1 MKRSKLILL
10 VVTLSFS
17 SGILLADLRA
27 SRNYCYLTG
36 GYGEGVDEAISIL
49 KKFNLN
55 YQSFDLYQR
64 NDGKIYITLGKMK
77 NSLFE
82 FLKESN
88 KIPEGFRCSR
98 GKGYEKRYNL
108 TADYRLFPGDERFI
122 DSESDFLNI
131 FKNQNKVDNSYA
143 PTIRDLIASANTP
156 AAVSKK
162 AGNDKSQQIP
172 AKKEA
177 IASNSANKP
186 KNLDDKLAPTP
197 IKDLDINDFKLMHPS
212 WYSEPTSF
220 VENQFST
227 SACSVIRGGDFDN
240 ARKNAMNS
248 ARKDINIFLGSGE
261 GVDSSNSK
269 QYLNEL
275 QAGIYM
281 SQSEQVY
288 VNNLPF
294 YCVLA
299 SISYSNIKKIQES
312 QLSISKSAE
321 MIKSEL
327 IILVD
332 KKIEL
337 AARGVLAGSK
347 DFRDIF
353 RNFNSYIDY
362 GDYKLADEMFY
373 KFIGLNTEIFDA
385 HKEFIFKLQAYK
397 SKDEIQEIYRVL
409 QEEYPLNQSIQLAYA
424 STLSKIEYL
433 LSLRDM
439 VAQEVAFLP
448 AYYEFLKEADLEQT
462 SHFVPSMKHSRQ
474 IAQSKVLEVG
484 VFNFQRYYP
493 FTTNDVRKRFEWM
506 PAAAEA
512 MIKANASTP
521 VNAPLVSQAYSAGGG
536 KMSLMFSDYAMSM
549 YGFKIEY
556 SIDGGPYIDFD
567 QGTNEKSK
575 KSYGV
580 FDSTIR
586 QYEDQK
592 KDLQDKL
599 DSGSYLTQDDLRK
612 IESLK
617 REIEATKKQLND
629 ELSKAT
635 CSDGPKQNGSQ
646 KQHMCW
652 FEVKQFSQRIEYLER
667 DVKSTT
673 DRRKDSYIEGI
684 ESAQS
689 MIDQWKKAGSAQEAT
704 MPSCPQPI
712 KNLVTQE
719 SICRNPM
726 KGYLVDIND
735 KLEHRIDLRITDVYN
750 EVTFKSGKFKASY

>member
-1 MKRSKLILL
+1 LKRSKLILL
-10 VVTLSFS
+10 VATLSFS

-27 SRNYCYLTG
+27 SRSQCYLTG
-36 GYGEGVDEAISIL
+36 GYGEGADEAISIL

-55 YQSFDLYQR
+55 YQSYKLYQR
-64 NDGKIYITLGKMK
+64 NDGKFYITLGKMK

-82 FLKESN
+82 FLKKSN
-88 KIPEGFRCSR
+88 KIPEGFYCSR
-98 GKGYEKRYNL
+98 GKGFEKGYNL

-122 DSESDFLNI
+122 DSESDFINI
-131 FKNQNKVDNSYA
+131 FKNQNKSDNSFA
-143 PTIRDLIASANTP
+143 PTTRDLKANANTP
-156 AAVSKK
+156 VPVSMNVN
-162 AGNDKSQQIP
+162 NDKRQQTQQTP

-177 IASNSANKP
+177 IASNLVNKP
-186 KNLDDKLAPTP
+186 KNLVDKLAPTP

-227 SACSVIRGGDFDN
+227 SACSVIRGGDFDD

-248 ARKDINIFLGSGE
+248 ARKDINTFLGSGE
-261 GVDSSNSK
+261 GVDSSNNK

-299 SISYSNIKKIQES
+299 SISFANIKKIQES
-312 QLSISKSAE
+312 QLNISKSAE

-327 IILVD
+327 IGLVD

-373 KFIGLNTEIFDA
+373 KFIELDTEIFDA

-397 SKDEIQEIYRVL
+397 SNDEIIEIYKVL
-409 QEEYPLNQSIQLAYA
+409 REERPLNQSIQLAYA

-433 LSLRDM
+433 LTLRDM
-439 VAQEVAFLP
+439 VVQEVAFLP
-448 AYYEFLKEADLEQT
+448 AYYEFLIESDLEQT
-462 SHFVPSMKHSRQ
+462 SHFVPSMKLARQ

-493 FTTNDVRKRFEWM
+493 FTTNDIRKRFEWM
-506 PAAAEA
+506 PAQAEA
-512 MIKANASTP
+512 MIKANASLP
-521 VNAPLVSQAYSAGGG
+521 ANAPLVSQAYSAGGG

-549 YGFKIEY
+549 YAFKIEY

-567 QGTNEKSK
+567 QGTNEKGK
-575 KSYGV
+575 KSYGIY
-580 FDSTIR
+580 DSMIR
-586 QYEDQK
+586 QFEDQK
-592 KDLQDKL
+592 KDLQDKI
-599 DSGSYLTQDDLRK
+599 DSGSYER
-612 IESLK
+612 
-617 REIEATKKQLND
+617 
-629 ELSKAT
+629 
-635 CSDGPKQNGSQ
+635 
-646 KQHMCW
+646 
-652 FEVKQFSQRIEYLER
+652 VKE
-667 DVKSTT
+667 
-673 DRRKDSYIEGI
+673 SYIKSI
-684 ESAQS
+684 ETAQS
-689 MIDQWKKAGSAQEAT
+689 MIDQYKKAGSAQEAMT
-704 MPSCPQPI
+704 PSCPQPV
-712 KNLVTQE
+712 KNLVTKE
-719 SICRNPM
+719 SICRNTM

-735 KLEHRIDLRITDVYN
+735 KLEHQIDLRITDVYN